1 MPHRYLEALGSKEVD
16 RLGLANLIAS
26 SENPLTSRVM
36 VNRIWLHLFGRG
48 IVPTPDDFGPQGQLP
63 SHPELLDWLAHDF
76 ATHGWSIK
84 RMIRQIVLSRTYGQ
98 ASVPHPALDP
108 DKIAL
113 TDPQNKW
120 LHRMPVRRLQAE
132 AIRDALL
139 AVSGKLNPQTYG
151 PGVPTHLTAFMT
163 GRGAR
168 PSGPLDGHGRRS
180 IYQAVYRNFL
190 NPFLLAFDMPSPF
203 GPKGRRS
210 SSNVPAQALTLMNDP
225 FVQRM
230 AVIWAKSTAQIH
242 DPQNRA
248 QHMYEQAVGHR
259 PDESKTDQLL
269 AFLDKQGEL
278 YGQKDHRAWNDLAHA
293 LFNLK
298 GFSYL
303 Q

>member
-1 MPHRYLEALGSKEVD
+1 
-16 RLGLANLIAS
+16 
-26 SENPLTSRVM
+26 
-36 VNRIWLHLFGRG
+36 
-48 IVPTPDDFGPQGQLP
+48 
-63 SHPELLDWLAHDF
+63 
-76 ATHGWSIK
+76 
-84 RMIRQIVLSRTYGQ
+84 
-98 ASVPHPALDP
+98 
-108 DKIAL
+108 
-113 TDPQNKW
+113 
-120 LHRMPVRRLQAE
+120 MPVRRLQAE

-139 AVSGKLNPQTYG
+139 AVSGKLNAQAYG
-151 PGVPTHLTAFMT
+151 PGVPTHRTAFMT
-163 GRGAR
+163 GRGSR
-168 PSGPLDGHGRRS
+168 PSGPLDGNGRRS
-180 IYQAVYRNFL
+180 VYQAVYRNFL
-190 NPFLLAFDMPSPF
+190 SPFLLAFDMPSPF

-230 AVIWAKSTAQIH
+230 AVIWAKSTAQIT

-259 PDESKTDQLL
+259 PDESKTNQLL
-269 AFLDKQGEL
+269 AFLNKQGEL